1 MSRGKPSRTQESQ
14 SLGEQ
19 EAFLANLNDT
29 CSDAQTTQDVSH
41 AELQTEIQT
50 IAETFEILTEDQ
62 TDAVNKI
69 RQHKWI
75 GLDKAT
81 IQIESQCMYTRRS
94 TCVPAL
100 RRTPLRRFM
109 R

>member
-1 MSRGKPSRTQESQ
+1 MARTQESE

-19 EAFLANLNDT
+19 ETILANLNGHD
-29 CSDAQTTQDVSH
+29 
-41 AELQTEIQT
+41 ERQTEIQT
-50 IAETFEILTEDQ
+50 IAETFEILTEDR

-81 IQIESQCMYTRRS
+81 FQFESQCMYTRTND
-94 TCVPAL
+94 TCSSAASDPS
-100 RRTPLRRFM
+100 RRFV